1 MAPAEPRARVV
12 TGPSNTGST
21 ALFVLLAIA
30 TGAVLVGTIQVMA
43 FRAPVEATMGIVQ
56 KIFYFHVPAA
66 YAMYLGAAACFV
78 GSAVYLANGSRRA
91 DAIARA
97 GAEASV
103 VMGLMVLT
111 SGPLWA
117 AKAWGVYWTWDPRL
131 TTSMLSVLVYVA
143 YVVLRAFTGGGDAE
157 RKFAAALG
165 ILGAA
170 NLPIIHFS
178 VRKWGG
184 THPQVIT
191 GRGGGLSHPDMKLAL
206 MLGFLA
212 FTLLTIVL
220 IWLRARQDLA
230 RSRLEAVEEEAMDA
244 GLYDD

>member
-1 MAPAEPRARVV
+1 MSVPEKSHKRTPSLDSRAFIVVALATAATILYTIHVVFYRVP
-12 TGPSNTGST
+12 T
-21 ALFVLLAIA
+21 
-30 TGAVLVGTIQVMA
+30 
-43 FRAPVEATMGIVQ
+43 EATMGVVQ

-78 GSAVYLANGSRRA
+78 GSAGYLARGTQVWDS
-91 DAIARA
+91 IARG
-97 GAEASV
+97 GAEVAV

-117 AKAWGVYWTWDPRL
+117 AKSWGVYWTWDPRL
-131 TTSMLSVLVYVA
+131 TTSMLSVLIYVA

-157 RKFAAALG
+157 KKFAAALG

-184 THPQVIT
+184 THPQVVT
-191 GRGGGLSHPDMKLAL
+191 GSGGGLQHPDMKLGLA
-206 MLGFLA
+206 LGFLA
-212 FTLLTIVL
+212 FTLLAVVMV
-220 IWLRARQDLA
+220 WLRARQDALVA
-230 RSRLEAVEEEAMDA
+230 RLEQAEEDA
-244 GLYDD
+244 LELGVLED